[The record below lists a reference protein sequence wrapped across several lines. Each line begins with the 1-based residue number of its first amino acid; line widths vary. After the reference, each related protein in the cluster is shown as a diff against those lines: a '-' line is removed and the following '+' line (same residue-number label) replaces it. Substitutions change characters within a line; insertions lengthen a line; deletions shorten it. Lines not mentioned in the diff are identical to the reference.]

1 MAVPKHIICRFQ
13 PSHSCKIAKNNYKLE
28 KSVDLFTKFYVKQ
41 HNGRKLTWLNFLSRV
56 DVKCNHFD
64 KRYELQMSLQQTS
77 ILLLFNHSEKI
88 TAADISSQTN
98 IAGAELEKNL
108 KILSDL
114 GIIHR
119 TEEGKNILIQI
130 NTKFT
135 RYISSLIK
143 VKK

>member
-1 MAVPKHIICRFQ
+1 
-13 PSHSCKIAKNNYKLE
+13 
-28 KSVDLFTKFYVKQ
+28 
-41 HNGRKLTWLNFLSRV
+41 
-56 DVKCNHFD
+56 
-64 KRYELQMSLQQTS
+64 MSLQQTS